1 MAPSFMPG
9 KVDIWGFVL
18 KDIVKL
24 SWENGFQIFSGPVKG
39 ERLWPTRVKIVGQLQ
54 ANLDICAILVEMHP
68 NAAFA
73 ALPRWI
79 LSICA
84 GTNWQP

>member
-1 MAPSFMPG
+1 MERRFKLS
-9 KVDIWGFVL
+9 KVDILSFVL
-18 KDIVKL
+18 KDIVKQ
-24 SWENGFQIFSGPVKG
+24 SWENGFQIFSEPVKG
-39 ERLWPTRVKIVGQLQ
+39 ERLWPTPVKIVGQLQ

-73 ALPRWI
+73 VLPRWTP
-79 LSICA
+79 SICA